1 MYTFKRRELAM
12 KPKVIV
18 YKKVD
23 QKVLDYMKQTCEI
36 VYFEKLD
43 SENYAEFLHEL
54 KNAHGIL
61 GVGLKIDKELLD
73 QAPQLKIV
81 SNVSVGYDNLDLPQ
95 LSNRGIMATNTPEVL
110 NETVA
115 DTVMGLILATARRMP
130 ELDSWV
136 KSGEWNSMLAE
147 KWFGVDVHH
156 KVLGI
161 IGLGGIGT
169 AVAKRAHFGL
179 QNDSNSFPDRR
190 EEKGLIMG

>member
-1 MYTFKRRELAM
+1 M

-23 QKVLDYMKQTCEI
+23 QKVLDYIKQTCEI

-54 KNAHGIL
+54 KDAHGIL

-81 SNVSVGYDNLDLPQ
+81 SNVSVGYDNLDLPL
-95 LSNRGIMATNTPEVL
+95 LSERGIMATNTPEVL

-115 DTVMGLILATARRMP
+115 DTVIGLILATARRMP

-136 KSGEWNSMLAE
+136 KSGQWNSMLAE

-169 AVAKRAHFGL
+169 AVAKRAHFGFNMDIL
-179 QNDSNSFPDRR
+179 YHNRSRNHEAEQQYGATYCSLED
-190 EEKGLIMG
+190 L